1 MHLGV
6 SGRAERW
13 LVCHHRHLANGI
25 CASETFARGSPSV
38 GPFLAAREE
47 LQHFTDLLQAVAN
60 HQVGFPVPML
70 HRAATAHRRLAE
82 EVCALQQLSSLQSSI
97 DEEALRAALGVAGA
111 LGLDSEELRRCR
123 QRLQDLQLQ
132 RPLCE
137 AMAAVLGS
145 GDVAQARQLLGMLR
159 QAGLEA
165 RSGPWLPELQGGEL
179 QSQLAQLVAAEEE
192 RLRQLAAATAKA
204 RELRQAAARRRDAAA
219 CEAQDAA
226 QKAQEAARQAEV
238 ARRGAQRAALRA
250 LAEEVAD
257 LAASLE
263 LRALTGETEEEE
275 PGARGLVA
283 AERARRLAPDGGG
296 ALDVGLELRE
306 VAEVAMCP
314 ERATGR
320 WFVANRQE
328 GAAGSPV
335 AERLRRCAAGLRAAE
350 PPGPGAPAP
359 PAVLDSADVGT
370 LRRALL
376 RLVEERDEF
385 HRALQAKHLDVAE
398 RYPEGDTSSCLLQQV
413 EQLQNALARERLLC
427 RSLQADLET
436 QRALNGTGLFLS

>member
-1 MHLGV
+1 M
-6 SGRAERW
+6 
-13 LVCHHRHLANGI
+13 
-25 CASETFARGSPSV
+25 

-296 ALDVGLELRE
+296 ALDVGRELRE
-306 VAEVAMCP
+306 VAEVL
-314 ERATGR
+314 RASNG
-320 WFVANRQE
+320 AG
-328 GAAGSPV
+328 GAAGSPDV

-359 PAVLDSADVGT
+359 LPAAVLDSADVGT
-370 LRRALL
+370 RRALL

-385 HRALQAKHLDVAE
+385 HRAQAKHLDVAE